1 MVTVPVP
8 HHELPARDLR
18 PRDRYRLMT
27 DLVAP
32 RPIAWVS
39 SKPHSGPTN
48 LAPFSYYQAVS
59 SDPPTIVLGIA
70 SRPDGRPKD
79 TLANILATREFT
91 ISHVGRPLVE
101 ACNHTAGDYPA
112 EESEWSHAG
121 PGGIPL
127 PSAPAQRVAAP
138 RVAAAKASLEC
149 RLLHAIPLHR
159 DGRPHPATT
168 LVVAQI
174 VCLTVARDLLQR
186 SENGQ
191 VAPIP
196 AARLASVGRL
206 GGIAYTDGS
215 EVFELPRP
223 QVSARTRG

>member
-1 MVTVPVP
+1 VEPLE
-8 HHELPARDLR
+8 HEILDPSQESGSTL
-18 PRDRYRLMT
+18 YRLLT

-32 RPIAWVS
+32 RPIAWISTVS
-39 SKPHSGPTN
+39 PQGRAN
-48 LAPFSYYQAVS
+48 LAPFSYFGLVC
-59 SDPPTIVLGIA
+59 SDPPTVSVSIG
-70 SRPDGRPKD
+70 SRDGRPKD